1 MGHHESFMNRC
12 LFLAEKG
19 KGLVAPNPMVGA
31 VVVHKGRIIGEGYH
45 HQYGGAHAEVNAIAA
60 VENKDLLKESTIY
73 VSLEPCSHHGK
84 TPPCAD
90 LIISHQIP
98 RVVLAMRDPNPLV
111 AGRGIAR
118 LKEHG
123 VEVIEGVCEEK
134 AIDLNR
140 RFITFHREKRPYI
153 ILKWAESA
161 NGFMDIDRNE
171 GQKGVF
177 WITAPE
183 TKVLVHKWRSEEAGI
198 LVGANTVEIDNPSLT
213 AREYHGKNP
222 VRMVIAPNGI
232 SAEAAVLNGDAQT
245 VVFHQ
250 REDLKGKASHF
261 YSEGDLIEA
270 ALNWAF
276 ENGIQSI
283 LVEGGPTTLDTFIK
297 AGYWDEIKRL
307 MGNTQITSGK
317 PAPDIRHLAPMGVVD
332 FGPDR
337 IYTYRKEKP

>member
-1 MGHHESFMNRC
+1 MDHHESFMNRC
-12 LFLAEKG
+12 LFLAKKG

-31 VVVHKGRIIGEGYH
+31 VVVHEGRIIGEGYH

-111 AGRGIAR
+111 GGRGIDR
-118 LKEHG
+118 MKKQG
-123 VEVIEGVCEEK
+123 IEVIEGVCEK
-134 AIDLNR
+134 AALELNR
-140 RFITFHREKRPYI
+140 RFITFHQEKRPYT
-153 ILKWAESA
+153 ILKWAESV
-161 NGFMDIDRNE
+161 NGFMDIDRDAD
-171 GQKGVF
+171 QKGVF
-177 WITAPE
+177 WITAPG

-213 AREYHGKNP
+213 VREYHGKNP

-232 SAEAAVLNGDAQT
+232 SSDAAILNGEAPT
-245 VVFHQ
+245 MVFHQ
-250 REDLKGKASHF
+250 REELKGKESHF
-261 YSEGDLIEA
+261 YTEGDLIQA

-283 LVEGGPTTLDTFIK
+283 LVEGGATTLNSFLK
-297 AGYWDEIKRL
+297 AGRWDEIRRL
-307 MGNTQITSGK
+307 IGK
-317 PAPDIRHLAPMGVVD
+317 TEIKKGIPAPDIRHLRPMNQD
-332 FGPDR
+332 EFGPDR
-337 IYTYRKEKP
+337 IYTYRKDKA